1 MSDGQTSEGSGN
13 GHERPSV
20 PGYAWVT
27 TCSIESF
34 VRRMQA
40 IRLGTANDDG
50 AQPATALRLLH
61 AFAVSRSIDDLL
73 TAASASTPASRSGS
87 PPKDR
92 LNYWDSVNML
102 ATAALCRSAEHA
114 AELACKQW
122 DAEGRGATWRGT
134 PLTDGI
140 VHDVA
145 CQRTAPDVAVFVRE
159 CGRAE
164 GLVDKTLRVFTR
176 PSSGRTNLDK
186 VLLYILLRDQGCDA
200 EATKLLFQTLSAIDR
215 HGSTQAADTDPAE
228 FHDLVGALYQLS
240 PAEQILENW
249 VDAQLGDPEQVI
261 TTRRIVARLIAS
273 ETGSPDTLVE
283 HVGARLSRHDIVEI
297 CGQLATTRPEKCDEI
312 RRHAAALRSNDEL
325 AEIVIAWHRSQALTR
340 TTKDLLADIVAI
352 ETGGATGPRPRSKVD
367 DLDKILAN
375 FNAEAECRRLLWI
388 VAAEHVDGRSG
399 IELAELL
406 GRVERTSDRYRVA
419 RTTAR
424 KLTAHVLR
432 DGADPGLFVDYVTRL
447 RVDGRSDAVFLSLKE
462 LADPSDPLTWPEGSA
477 QVIAEIAVRL
487 YARDAARDGWDLLER
502 CLENEQRISHQDVAA
517 VVTRLREP
525 DSTLPDG
532 RRLFLLRATVG
543 RWADTHAREDA
554 VELLRENGYDEEA
567 AEVIRSLR

>member
-1 MSDGQTSEGSGN
+1 MSGSLPGEAA
-13 GHERPSV
+13 GGGPERPSTL
-20 PGYAWVT
+20 GYGWVT

-40 IRLGTANDDG
+40 IRLGAANDDG
-50 AQPATALRLLH
+50 AQPATAIRLLH
-61 AFAVSRSIDDLL
+61 VFAVSRSIDDLL
-73 TAASASTPASRSGS
+73 TAASTSMPAAGPALPAR
-87 PPKDR
+87 DR

-102 ATAALCRSAEHA
+102 ATAALCRSAEQA

-122 DAEGRGATWRGT
+122 EAEGRGAAGRGT

-159 CGRAE
+159 CRRAQ
-164 GLVDKTLRVFTR
+164 GPVDKTLRVFTR

-186 VLLYILLRDQGCDA
+186 ALLYILLRDQGCDP
-200 EATKLLFQTLSAIDR
+200 EAGKLLLQTLSTIDR

-249 VDAQLGDPEQVI
+249 VDAQLADPEQVI

-297 CGQLATTRPEKCDEI
+297 CGQLATERPEKCDEI
-312 RRHAAALRSNDEL
+312 RRHAAARSSNDEL
-325 AEIVIAWHRSQALTR
+325 AELVIAWHRSQILTR
-340 TTKDLLADIVAI
+340 TTKDLLADVVAAGV
-352 ETGGATGPRPRSKVD
+352 GGATGPRPRSRVA
-367 DLDKILAN
+367 DLDKVLAN

-388 VAAEHVDGRSG
+388 AAAEQVEGRSG

-419 RTTAR
+419 RRTAG
-424 KLTAHVLR
+424 KLTAHVLG
-432 DGADPGLFVDYVTRL
+432 DGADPALFVDYVTRL
-447 RVDGRSDAVFLSLKE
+447 RVDGRSDAVFLALKE
-462 LADPSDPLTWPEGSA
+462 LADPSDPGSWSEGSA
-477 QVIAEIAVRL
+477 LVIAEIAVRL
-487 YARDAARDGWDLLER
+487 YARDAGRDGWDLLER

-517 VVTRLREP
+517 VVARLREP
-525 DSTLPDG
+525 DSTLPAD

-543 RWADTHAREDA
+543 RWADTHARENA
-554 VELLRENGYDEEA
+554 VELLREKGYDPEA
-567 AEVIRSLR
+567 AEVVRSLR

>member
-1 MSDGQTSEGSGN
+1 MSDGRTTEGSGD
-13 GHERPSV
+13 GHERPAA

-27 TCSIESF
+27 TCSIETF

-40 IRLGTANDDG
+40 IRLGTADHDG
-50 AQPATALRLLH
+50 PQPATALRLLH
-61 AFAVSRSIDDLL
+61 VFAVSRSIDDLL

-87 PPKDR
+87 PPRDR

-122 DAEGRGATWRGT
+122 EAEGGTWQGT

-159 CGRAE
+159 CRRAE
-164 GLVDKTLRVFTR
+164 DLVDKTLRVFTR

-240 PAEQILENW
+240 PAEQIMENW

-261 TTRRIVARLIAS
+261 TTRRIVARLIAG
-273 ETGSPDTLVE
+273 ETGRPDTLVE

-312 RRHAAALRSNDEL
+312 RRHAAARRSNDEL

-340 TTKDLLADIVAI
+340 STRDLLADIVAI
-352 ETGGATGPRPRSKVD
+352 GADGASGPRPRARVA
-367 DLDKILAN
+367 DLDKVLVN

-388 VAAEHVDGRSG
+388 AAAEHVDGRSG
-399 IELAELL
+399 NELAELL
-406 GRVERTSDRYRVA
+406 GRVERASDRYRVA
-419 RTTAR
+419 RSTAR
-424 KLTAHVLR
+424 KLTAKVLR
-432 DGADPGLFVDYVTRL
+432 NGADPALFVDYVTRL
-447 RVDGRSDAVFLSLKE
+447 RADGRSDAVFLALKE
-462 LADPSDPLTWPEGSA
+462 LADPSDPLAWPEGSA
-477 QVIAEIAVRL
+477 QVVAEIAVRL
-487 YARDAARDGWDLLER
+487 YARDAARDSWDLLER
-502 CLENEQRISHQDVAA
+502 CLENEQRISHHDVAA

-525 DSTLPDG
+525 DSTLPDA

-554 VELLRENGYDEEA
+554 VELLRVHGYDEEA